1 MGQEFLTSSGLNS
14 FVSAMNTAPDSPG
27 NYGSAPFFDGPDTES
42 VLIYQMDKL
51 VLDGTVIV
59 AAGGNTPLPPRNV
72 MRYDLHLNGYSQAAT
87 QFSVYSLHMKA
98 GTGTDDLARRL
109 REAQIVRAD
118 AQALGRPFYI
128 GGDLNLRSSGESSF
142 IELTGSKANNIGRF
156 FDPIKTPGGWNNT
169 VSMKFVHTQDPAS
182 GFAGMDDRYD
192 FILFS
197 QGLID
202 GNGFDYIG
210 NPNIAF
216 STTTWNDPN
225 HSYRPWGN
233 DGTSFNTAL
242 TVTNNQ
248 MVGPAIAQAL
258 INCTGG
264 QSGHL
269 PVLLDMRVP
278 AKIGVPNSIDF
289 GVLYLGQIATRQL
302 FVSNTANVGLWN
314 VAGIDILDYTLGS
327 TSGFNV
333 APGPFQGVAG
343 TTNNHVVTL
352 DTSTPGHK
360 TGTITVASDDPE
372 NPTVQVQV
380 TGYVLPFRPNGPG
393 IRR

>member
-1 MGQEFLTSSGLNS
+1 MNLLLIARLSGSCLLLSSLLSSGAQGQLRVMTYNVTNYASGRVSDIQTALFASFQGRSAKPDLLMGQEFLTASGLNS
-14 FVSAMNTAPDSPG
+14 FVSAMSTAPGSPG
-27 NYGSAPFFDGPDTES
+27 NYGSAPFFDGPDTDS

-156 FDPIKTPGGWNNT
+156 FDPIKTPGGCNNT
-169 VSMKFVHTQDPAS
+169 VSMKFVHTQDPAT
-182 GFAGMDDRYD
+182 GFGGMDDRYD

-210 NPNIAF
+210 NPNIAL
-216 STTTWNDPN
+216 STTTWDDPN
-225 HSYRPWGN
+225 HSYRSWGN

-248 MVGPAIAQAL
+248 MVGPAIA
-258 INCTGG
+258 TGIAAAT
-264 QSGHL
+264 
-269 PVLLDMRVP
+269 D
-278 AKIGVPNSIDF
+278 NSAC
-289 GVLYLGQIATRQL
+289 VTRRSPSATTPTDRL
-302 FVSNTANVGLWN
+302 RSASVANS
-314 VAGIDILDYTLGS
+314 AGIKI
-327 TSGFNV
+327 
-333 APGPFQGVAG
+333 
-343 TTNNHVVTL
+343 
-352 DTSTPGHK
+352 
-360 TGTITVASDDPE
+360 
-372 NPTVQVQV
+372 NPPT
-380 TGYVLPFRPNGPG
+380 
-393 IRR
+393 